1 MTVTTLQV
9 AGETGLNGQ
18 SPQVTVE
25 VTAGSTGALDGTQ
38 SSQTWVVE
46 VVVAG
51 ETGLVVVVVVASQS
65 NHGSSAVVVV
75 AGETGVVVVL
85 SQSSHG
91 SSAVVVVAGETG
103 LVVVVVEVSQS
114 SQGSSTVVVVDSQ
127 AKAEDARMDEATRAE
142 VNLAT
147 ILNGERVGSVKND

>member
-1 MTVTTLQV
+1 MTTLQV

-103 LVVVVVEVSQS
+103 LVVVVEVSQS